1 MRNRRIAERRGRS
14 AELVAMA
21 WLMLKGYRI
30 LGRRLRTPFGE
41 VDVAALKNGILA
53 IVEVKARSSALA
65 GQDAL
70 SPRQQ
75 ERLGGAALAL
85 ARRWR
90 LDAAPIRYDLM
101 IIGAGPAF
109 ARFWPVHR
117 RGVWGRDRPH

>member
-1 MRNRRIAERRGRS
+1 MNTRRSAERRGRS

-30 LGRRLRTPFGE
+30 LARRARTPFGE
-41 VDVAALKNGILA
+41 VDIAALKDGVLA
-53 IVEVKARSSALA
+53 IVEVKARASEQA

-75 ERLGGAALAL
+75 ERLGAAAMAL

-90 LDAAPIRYDLM
+90 LEALPIRYDL
-101 IIGAGPAF
+101 IIVGAGRAIPF
-109 ARFWPVHR
+109 PPVHR
-117 RGVWGRDRPH
+117 RGVWGQDRPF